1 MGESDQK
8 ADLRRYLQD
17 TRGSVLWK
25 LEGLSEY
32 DVRRPLVPTGT
43 NLLGLVKHLACV
55 EIGYFGDTFGR
66 PFAGKLPWDEADP
79 NSDMF
84 ATPGE
89 SREFITGL
97 YRQAW
102 AHSDA
107 TIEALELDATGHV
120 PWSAGRKRGHAAPR
134 PRPGYRG
141 NRPARGARGHH
152 PRTHRRHRRADCQPP
167 QPAVNGTGLVER
179 VPPARRERRA
189 GSRRPEQG
197 ARQRRLPG
205 LKYRGAWRAAALT
218 GHTGGP
224 EGPGEDGG

>member
-66 PFAGKLPWDEADP
+66 GFAGSLPWDEAEP

-84 ATPGE
+84 ATPAE

-97 YRQAW
+97 YRRAW

-107 TIEALELDATGHV
+107 TIEALDLDATGRV
-120 PWSAGRKRGHAAPR
+120 PWWPADRNEVTLHHVLVRVIVETSQHAGHADIIRELIDGMAGLTADR
-134 PRPGYRG
+134 PNLPSTD
-141 NRPARGARGHH
+141 GAWWS
-152 PRTHRRHRRADCQPP
+152 AY
-167 QPAVNGTGLVER
+167 
-179 VPPARRERRA
+179 
-189 GSRRPEQG
+189 
-197 ARQRRLPG
+197 RQRVEDAAREAAGLSEAPG
-205 LKYRGAWRAAALT
+205 NDA
-218 GHTGGP
+218 
-224 EGPGEDGG
+224 

>member
-1 MGESDQK
+1 MAKSDQK

-17 TRGSVLWK
+17 ARGSVLWK

-66 PFAGKLPWDEADP
+66 PFAGALPWDEADP

-84 ATPGE
+84 ATPAE

-97 YRQAW
+97 YRRAW

-120 PWSAGRKRGHAAPR
+120 PWWPAERNEVTLHHLLVRLIAETAQHAGHADIVRELIDGAAGLAAGRPSL
-134 PRPGYRG
+134 PS
-141 NRPARGARGHH
+141 
-152 PRTHRRHRRADCQPP
+152 ADQ
-167 QPAVNGTGLVER
+167 AWWSTY
-179 VPPARRERRA
+179 
-189 GSRRPEQG
+189 
-197 ARQRRLPG
+197 RQRVE
-205 LKYRGAWRAAALT
+205 AAAREAAGLS
-218 GHTGGP
+218 
-224 EGPGEDGG
+224 EAPGTDEERYAGA